1 MNNDVLAREY
11 LLKEVVDALPYL
23 TGRECMITSNLL
35 EYFKS
40 VGLVEGVEE

>member
-1 MNNDVLAREY
+1 MNSDVISREI
-11 LLKEVVDALPYL
+11 LLNRVVDSLPYL
-23 TGRECMITSNLL
+23 TGRECMILSNLL

>member
-1 MNNDVLAREY
+1 MNSEVISREI
-11 LLKEVVDALPYL
+11 LLNKVVDALPYL
-23 TGRECMITSNLL
+23 TGRECMILSTLL